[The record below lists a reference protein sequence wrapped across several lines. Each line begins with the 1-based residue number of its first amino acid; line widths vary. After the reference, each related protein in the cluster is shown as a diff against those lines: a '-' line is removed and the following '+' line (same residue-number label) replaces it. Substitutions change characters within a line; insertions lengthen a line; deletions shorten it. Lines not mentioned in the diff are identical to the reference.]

1 LLDLL
6 HFGGEL
12 LPPRLHLGKV
22 DGLGLIGVEQSLIL
36 SLDALPA
43 LEQL

>member
-6 HFGGEL
+6 QFGGEL
-12 LPPRLHLGKV
+12 LSSRLQLWEV

>member
-6 HFGGEL
+6 QLGGEL
-12 LPPRLHLGKV
+12 LSPRLHLGKV

-36 SLDALPA
+36 SLDSLSA